1 MIGYRSRSKNG
12 KAPERMIAAIGS
24 RANDYRFDRR
34 WPSAIRV
41 GCPSQCA
48 YERQINSN
56 VQACTVSPVAPVRV
70 APLAAWLLFGV
81 APQ

>member
-34 WPSAIRV
+34 WPSPIRV
-41 GCPSQCA
+41 GCPSVPPAQV
-48 YERQINSN
+48 RKGGIILLSQWVIINRANTSP
-56 VQACTVSPVAPVRV
+56 QAIK
-70 APLAAWLLFGV
+70 
-81 APQ
+81 